1 MQTARAAAQ
10 QTVILTRSSLTE
22 TQRTRRLAIVNLESQ
37 QTSHAETLQKES
49 AETAE
54 MHSAIT
60 ALKDQKFL
68 HETHRSQLQAEIAA
82 TQSQIRAKREAQ
94 AAHQRA
100 LDAQARHN
108 VPELRFWE
116 TCLGLRIE
124 GAQDGGE
131 RLRFCFEELGMGGGE
146 EGWFEIDTGVGD
158 FEVVAT
164 KPRLES
170 EEVEAVVE
178 RANEA
183 RDLVMLL
190 KGMRG
195 LFVEALRG

>member
-1 MQTARAAAQ
+1 MQTAI
-10 QTVILTRSSLTE
+10 TTLT
-22 TQRTRRLAIVNLESQ
+22 TQKS
-37 QTSHAETLQKES
+37 
-49 AETAE
+49 
-54 MHSAIT
+54 
-60 ALKDQKFL
+60 L
-68 HETHRSQLQAEIAA
+68 HETHRSTLKASIAE
-82 TQSQIRAKREAQ
+82 TQTLIRQRREAQ

-108 VPELRFWE
+108 IPELRFWE

-124 GAQDGGE
+124 GTDESGGS

-146 EGWFEIDTGVGD
+146 EGWFEIDTGSAVG
-158 FEVVAT
+158 FEVVRT
-164 KPRLES
+164 EPRLEG

-183 RDLVMLL
+183 RDLVLLL

-195 LFVEALRG
+195 LFVDVLRG

>member
-1 MQTARAAAQ
+1 MF
-10 QTVILTRSSLTE
+10 LTE
-22 TQRTRRLAIVNLESQ
+22 THRHHLSQ
-37 QTSHAETLQKES
+37 ISTLSALSTTHAETLQKES

-54 MHSAIT
+54 MHAAIAT
-60 ALKDQKFL
+60 LKSQKQS
-68 HETHRSQLQAEIAA
+68 HEHHRSALQSEIAA
-82 TQSQIRAKREAQ
+82 TQSAIRQRREAQ

-108 VPELRFWE
+108 LPELKFWE
-116 TCLGLRIE
+116 ECLGLRIE
-124 GAQDGGE
+124 GAGEE
-131 RLRFCFEELGMGGGE
+131 RLRFGFGELGNERG
-146 EGWFEIDTGVGD
+146 EGWFEIDTGSAVG
-158 FEVVAT
+158 FEVVRTA
-164 KPRLES
+164 PRLEG

-195 LFVEALRG
+195 LFVDALRG

>member
-1 MQTARAAAQ
+1 MHAAISA
-10 QTVILTRSSLTE
+10 LTE
-22 TQRTRRLAIVNLESQ
+22 QKTAHES
-37 QTSHAETLQKES
+37 
-49 AETAE
+49 
-54 MHSAIT
+54 
-60 ALKDQKFL
+60 
-68 HETHRSQLQAEIAA
+68 HRSALQAEIAS
-82 TQSQIRAKREAQ
+82 TQAQIRARREAQ

-131 RLRFCFEELGMGGGE
+131 RLRFCFEQLGMGGGE
-146 EGWFEIDTGVGD
+146 EGWFEIDTGARD

-164 KPRLES
+164 KPRLEA
-170 EEVEAVVE
+170 EEIEAVVE
-178 RANEA
+178 RANES
-183 RDLVMLL
+183 RDLVLLL